1 MTSFD
6 NLSFITNN
14 VKGIQSMKK
23 RLKLIEYFKSKITT
37 HGILFLQETHSS
49 SDDEQKWR
57 DNFGGNNFFS
67 HGKRNSCGVL
77 ISYIATHSF
86 AVNNQKNDNDGRIL
100 ILAVT
105 INDVNF
111 VLINLYNANT
121 ETEQLSVLNNL
132 STLLEKFDATLEKN
146 LILAGGFNFFLNSK
160 LDAKRGKPAIKKNS
174 LAKLIQLKES
184 YDLCD
189 IWRIR
194 KPVTSTF
201 TFRQKHSAGFIRRR
215 LDYIFISNSL
225 QFVNDTSILTSL
237 STDDSPVHLSL
248 FKKHKHRKRN
258 GF

>member
-1 MTSFD
+1 M
-6 NLSFITNN
+6 
-14 VKGIQSMKK
+14 
-23 RLKLIEYFKSKITT
+23 
-37 HGILFLQETHSS
+37 
-49 SDDEQKWR
+49 
-57 DNFGGNNFFS
+57 
-67 HGKRNSCGVL
+67 
-77 ISYIATHSF
+77 
-86 AVNNQKNDNDGRIL
+86 NNQKNDNDGRIL

-146 LILAGGFNFFLNSK
+146 LILAGDFNFFLNSK

-194 KPVTSTF
+194 NQSQVLSPSDK
-201 TFRQKHSAGFIRRR
+201 
-215 LDYIFISNSL
+215 
-225 QFVNDTSILTSL
+225 SILQVLFDVGLTIFL
-237 STDDSPVHLSL
+237 SPIAFNL
-248 FKKHKHRKRN
+248 
-258 GF
+258 